1 MKCGR
6 ITIGAMQVGQVQGFA
21 KGVGEYLCH
30 LVVPCILVLTKVF
43 LYPQCENFLRDLQQQ

>member
-1 MKCGR
+1 
-6 ITIGAMQVGQVQGFA
+6 MQVGQVQGFA